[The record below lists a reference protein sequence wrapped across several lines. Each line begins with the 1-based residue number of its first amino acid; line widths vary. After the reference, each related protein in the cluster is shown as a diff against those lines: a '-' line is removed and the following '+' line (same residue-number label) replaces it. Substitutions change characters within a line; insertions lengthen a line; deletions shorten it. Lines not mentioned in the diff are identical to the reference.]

1 MGDQLLIDK
10 REQKMK
16 ERAIPEAFIEQVF
29 RKRKVAARKM
39 ATAGFDEKSM
49 HLEFLRHTPAVATFG
64 TAGLNLA
71 VKGIG
76 FILEEQF
83 MDDALGRLKRFIEID
98 HPRKEALDYLLEHV
112 YDEERVDFHK
122 LSTLELAK
130 KHTFQNITGNR
141 KATLMFFIPPETC
154 YEVRCKAEIHV
165 DGVYHEYVNAV
176 HDLFH
181 RPETRRDWSQTPA
194 YIFNVQEIYDNS
206 PRKMGKQLY

>member
-1 MGDQLLIDK
+1 
-10 REQKMK
+10 MK
-16 ERAIPEAFIEQVF
+16 ERVIPEPFIEEVL

-49 HLEFLRHTPAVATFG
+49 HLEFLRHTPAVATYG

-76 FILEEQF
+76 FVLEEQF
-83 MDDALGRLKRFIEID
+83 MHYALAHLKQFIEID
-98 HPRKEALDYLLEHV
+98 HSRKEALDYLLEHV

-130 KHTFQNITGNR
+130 KHTFQNIGENR

-154 YEVRCKAEIHV
+154 YEVRCNVEIHV
-165 DGVYHEYVNAV
+165 DDVYNEYVNAV

-181 RPETRRDWSQTPA
+181 RPKTPRDWSKTPA
-194 YIFNVQEIYDNS
+194 YIFNIQEIYDNS